1 MESCWLSDCVDD
13 ASMSDTHDL
22 SHQIA
27 EDATRSQNVTHDGI
41 SITRRSLKDQIE
53 ADKYLAQK
61 SAAQNM
67 GATIKNMISRIV
79 PPGGH

>member
-1 MESCWLSDCVDD
+1 
-13 ASMSDTHDL
+13 MSNTHDL
-22 SHQIA
+22 SDQIA
-27 EDATRSQNVTHDGI
+27 EDATRSQNVTHGGK
-41 SITRRSLKDQIE
+41 SVTRRSLKEQIE

-67 GATIKNMISRIV
+67 AATVKGMFSRIV